1 MLDRLAAAI
10 GRHLVVPGGD
20 TAVPH
25 LLLAGVDEEW
35 KSIDRLYEPM
45 ICFVVEGAKRVTSG
59 DVTAIAG
66 PGELLFTPLHLP
78 AVVDLVKVP
87 YRSAVLR
94 LDAGTVTE
102 LLMELESYEGYT
114 EDGEARRDRGYAR
127 PAPQGLVST
136 ALTPALADAVA
147 RWVELLDSP
156 EDIGPLAA
164 RTESEILYRLLRSD
178 LGPLLREAFLTDSA
192 TSRVRVA
199 ARWIKER
206 YDQPLSV
213 EEIAAVAHMSAA
225 GLHRHFKAA
234 TGMTPLKYQK
244 RLRMQEARR
253 RLLSEGESA
262 AQVAHAVG
270 YSSATQFNREY
281 RSEYGLP
288 PGQDAA
294 RLRAEPGVYP
304 APGRVSP

>member
-1 MLDRLAAAI
+1 MLDRLAAAV

-25 LLLAGVDEEW
+25 LMLSGVDEEG
-35 KSIDRLYEPM
+35 KSYDGLYEPM

-66 PGELLFTPLHLP
+66 PGELLLTPLHLP

-102 LLMELESYEGYT
+102 LLMELESYGDYEGYA
-114 EDGEARRDRGYAR
+114 EYAR
-127 PAPQGLVST
+127 SAPQGIVST
-136 ALTPALADAVA
+136 AITPALVDAVT

-164 RTESEILYRLLRSD
+164 RTESEILYRLLRTD

-199 ARWIKER
+199 ARWITER

-225 GLHRHFKAA
+225 GLHRHFKAV
-234 TGMTPLKYQK
+234 TGLTPLKYQK

-253 RLLSEGESA
+253 RLVSEGESA

-281 RSEYGLP
+281 RTEYGLP

-294 RLRAEPGVYP
+294 RLRAEPGVYS
-304 APGRVSP
+304 APGRVTP

>member
-1 MLDRLAAAI
+1 MLDRLTAAI
-10 GRHLVVPGGD
+10 KRHLVVPGGD

-25 LLLAGVDEEW
+25 LMLVGVDEAWTSVE
-35 KSIDRLYEPM
+35 RLYEPM
-45 ICFVVEGAKRVTSG
+45 ICFVVEGAKRVTVG
-59 DVTAIAG
+59 DVSVVAG
-66 PGELLFTPLHLP
+66 PGELLLTPLDLP
-78 AVVDLVKVP
+78 AVVDLAKVP
-87 YRSAVLR
+87 YRAAVLQ

-102 LLMELESYEGYT
+102 LLMELKGYEGY
-114 EDGEARRDRGYAR
+114 GEYGEYAR
-127 PAPQGLVST
+127 PAPQGLVS
-136 ALTPALADAVA
+136 AAVTPELADAVA
-147 RWVELLDSP
+147 RWVELLDTP

-199 ARWIKER
+199 ARWITER

-225 GLHRHFKAA
+225 GLHRHFKAV

-244 RLRMQEARR
+244 RLRMQAARR
-253 RLLSEGESA
+253 RLVSEGESA

-281 RSEYGLP
+281 RAEYGLP

-294 RLRAEPGVYP
+294 RLRAEPGVYS
-304 APGRVSP
+304 APGRVTP

>member
-1 MLDRLAAAI
+1 MLDRLAAAV

-25 LLLAGVDEEW
+25 LMLAGVDEGG
-35 KSIDRLYEPM
+35 KSYDLLYEPM

-59 DVTAIAG
+59 DVSAVVG
-66 PGELLFTPLHLP
+66 PGELLLTPLHLP

-87 YRSAVLR
+87 YRSAVMR
-94 LDAGTVTE
+94 LDAGAVTE
-102 LLMELESYEGYT
+102 LLMELEDY
-114 EDGEARRDRGYAR
+114 GEYGDYGEYAR
-127 PAPQGLVST
+127 PAPQGLVGT
-136 ALTPALADAVA
+136 ALTPALVDAVT

-164 RTESEILYRLLRSD
+164 RTESEILYRLLRTD

-192 TSRVRVA
+192 ASRVRVA
-199 ARWIKER
+199 ARWIMER

-225 GLHRHFKAA
+225 GLHRHFKAV

-253 RLLSEGESA
+253 RLVSEGESA

-281 RSEYGLP
+281 RTEYGLP

-294 RLRAEPGVYP
+294 RLRAEPGVYS
-304 APGRVSP
+304 APGRVTP